1 MTDRVYPS
9 KPTANGGVNPAFPA
23 NKAQLYKATRPP
35 YRPQPPPRRRSGRS
49 LCCTCCLGTTL
60 LILLVLLLAAIAGAV
75 FYVIYRPHR
84 PSFSVASL
92 RLSRFNLTDTAVT
105 SAFNVT
111 ILANNHNS
119 KIIFL
124 FERISV
130 RLLSGDVDVGS
141 GDFPAFTQGKKNV
154 TTLRAVVS
162 NSNTPISAGTDIS
175 PLRSGVRRRNLP
187 IRIRLDTE
195 VRAKIGNIKTKKLKI
210 RVICDGIG
218 VSIPNGKTT
227 SVATI
232 SKEKCKVDPRIKII
246 RWTL

>member
-9 KPTANGGVNPAFPA
+9 KPTANGGANPAFPA
-23 NKAQLYKATRPP
+23 NKAQIYKATRPP
-35 YRPQPPPRRRSGRS
+35 YRPQPPPRRRSRRS
-49 LCCTCCLGTTL
+49 LCCTCCLWTTL
-60 LILLVLLLAAIAGAV
+60 LILLFLLHAAIAGAV
-75 FYVIYRPHR
+75 FYVIYRPQR
-84 PSFSVASL
+84 PSFSVDSL

-111 ILANNHNS
+111 ILAHNTNS

-130 RLLSGDVDVGS
+130 RALSGEVDVGG

-154 TTLRAVVS
+154 TTLRTVVP
-162 NSNTPISAGTDIS
+162 NSNIPISAGTDIS
-175 PLRSGVRRRNLP
+175 PLRSSIRRRNLP
-187 IRIRLDTE
+187 MRIQLDTN
-195 VRAKIGNIKTKKLKI
+195 VRAKIGNVKTKKLKI
-210 RVICDGIG
+210 RVSCDGIR

-232 SKEKCKVDPRIKII
+232 SKEKCKVESIIKII